1 MTAAKE
7 DKTTST
13 EHDKDPETIT
23 ADDVKEMQ
31 QIFDEAKRVV
41 KPIVKRELAAEVVS
55 GELLNVRL
63 KHACRTLRA

>member
-1 MTAAKE
+1 MTAARE
-7 DKTTST
+7 DETTST

-31 QIFDEAKRVV
+31 QIFDEAKRAV

-55 GELLNVRL
+55 VELLNVRL
-63 KHACRTLRA
+63 KHACRTRRS